1 MVSLRYLTVAVRID
15 YPSFGILEF
24 TVRYKSDILI
34 PRYRQAQIL
43 ALASKSVFNILKRS
57 LCAEQ
62 LFLRIPQRW
71 AGLYQVHLLH
81 G

>member
-1 MVSLRYLTVAVRID
+1 MVSLRYLTVAVSID
-15 YPSFGILEF
+15 YTSFGVLEF

-34 PRYRQAQIL
+34 PRYRQPQIL
-43 ALASKSVFNILKRS
+43 ALASKSVFNGLKRS
-57 LCAEQ
+57 LYAKQ

-71 AGLYQVHLLH
+71 ARFYQVHLLH

>member
-1 MVSLRYLTVAVRID
+1 MVSLRYLTVAVSID
-15 YPSFGILEF
+15 YTSFGVLEF
-24 TVRYKSDILI
+24 TVRYESDILI
-34 PRYRQAQIL
+34 PHYRQPQIL
-43 ALASKSVFNILKRS
+43 ALASKSVFNVLKRS

-71 AGLYQVHLLH
+71 ARLYQVDLLH